1 MKNVIALTYPHVTQ
15 RTLFLRT
22 GDWSWGQVPWVT
34 STQPKI
40 SIEIG
45 CCASIAKKANTLYQ
59 LSKDTSTITPMSALC
74 YWHIHTRLFSPT
86 SRSSP
91 RTNIPGFPGM
101 FCNLQWI
108 FHWIILSTI
117 DLVGLNLAQLHS
129 HCVGVTAEILSQTRL
144 FSSPPLEKESNR
156 NSYFERAISVVMIMN
171 QTFPA
176 LQALSQT
183 RLAVKLPADMQ
194 EKVIFFSP
202 SDLKNS
208 LNSNTWGQSHTVAQ
222 CSPMAQPNTPLFSL
236 EESDSSE
243 TFAETLEIIFFSP
256 PPSKY
261 CSET

>member
-15 RTLFLRT
+15 RTLFLWT
-22 GDWSWGQVPWVT
+22 GDWSRGQVPCVI

-91 RTNIPGFPGM
+91 RTNLPGFPGM

-117 DLVGLNLAQLHS
+117 ELVGLNLARLHS

-156 NSYFERAISVVMIMN
+156 
-171 QTFPA
+171 
-176 LQALSQT
+176 
-183 RLAVKLPADMQ
+183 KLLW
-194 EKVIFFSP
+194 K
-202 SDLKNS
+202 
-208 LNSNTWGQSHTVAQ
+208 SN
-222 CSPMAQPNTPLFSL
+222 
-236 EESDSSE
+236 
-243 TFAETLEIIFFSP
+243 
-256 PPSKY
+256 
-261 CSET
+261 

>member
-194 EKVIFFSP
+194 EKVIFFFPLRPKKLSKQQHLGAKSHGCP
-202 SDLKNS
+202 VQSYGSAQHSSLLTRRKRLKWN
-208 LNSNTWGQSHTVAQ
+208 LCRNPRNH
-222 CSPMAQPNTPLFSL
+222 L
-236 EESDSSE
+236 
-243 TFAETLEIIFFSP
+243 FFSP
-256 PPSKY
+256 
-261 CSET
+261 T